1 MCSTGEGDKCEKNGV
16 GYIIVCLTCQMDGLS
31 TIYEG
36 ETARNAFTRGMEHQD
51 ALRLEDEENA
61 LWKQCIRMVQHS
73 GIKAE
78 FCMTVVGVHR
88 TPLFFPLSNVI
99 FALLHAYQ
107 EKY

>member
-1 MCSTGEGDKCEKNGV
+1 MCSTGEGGKCEKNGV
-16 GYIIVCLTCQMDGLS
+16 GYRIVCLTCQMDGLS

-61 LWKQCIRMVQHS
+61 LWKYCLVQHS

-78 FCMTVVGVHR
+78 SV
-88 TPLFFPLSNVI
+88 
-99 FALLHAYQ
+99 
-107 EKY
+107 